1 MGTLKSGERK
11 ANRVVPGE
19 NFGDDMGEVFGD
31 SQCKSV
37 KIADKL
43 ALIQKIHTC
52 CIGYFHVSDTPLL
65 TLLLHLQQKPRL
77 PTTSTNTTTTATEN
91 QKPLT
96 LTLVTQTL
104 GNPKA
109 ECSRQ
114 SIPPNPNPHIMVVPE
129 LAELLIKFQIL
140 TWAVGF

>member
-77 PTTSTNTTTTATEN
+77 PTTSTNTTTT
-91 QKPLT
+91 
-96 LTLVTQTL
+96 LVTQTL